1 MCRDE
6 EAVSD
11 DYAAADSRSTILTGR
26 TRTGAED
33 LPIRSF
39 TSPFRVLVCRTLRR
53 VRVMP
58 VSRLRV
64 GRPRRKLA
72 HQFDAF
78 FWLLLL
84 RSSCAYATISVAFQG
99 KGNGNVSSC
108 IICHSGDE

>member
-6 EAVSD
+6 EAASD

-58 VSRLRV
+58 ALRPPI
-64 GRPRRKLA
+64 GRPRRRLA
-72 HQFDAF
+72 HPFDVFLAV
-78 FWLLLL
+78 
-84 RSSCAYATISVAFQG
+84 TVAFA
-99 KGNGNVSSC
+99 VRV
-108 IICHSGDE
+108 